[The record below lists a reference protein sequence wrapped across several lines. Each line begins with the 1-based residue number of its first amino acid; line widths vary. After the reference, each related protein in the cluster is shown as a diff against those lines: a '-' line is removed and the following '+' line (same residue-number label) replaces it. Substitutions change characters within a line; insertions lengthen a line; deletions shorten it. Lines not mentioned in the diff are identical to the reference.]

1 MATKFNWKRV
11 SAGLYRTTTPAGH
24 DIEITGYYVTAEQAA
39 GYGAGMRWIVQS
51 QDNAQARFG
60 GFDPA
65 PTLWEAKLDAEE
77 FWDATEAQNA
87 AYEATQN

>member
-1 MATKFNWKRV
+1 MATKFNWKRA

-24 DIEITGYYVTAEQAA
+24 DIEITGYYVTAEQAD
-39 GYGAGMRWIVQS
+39 GYSAGMRWIVRS
-51 QDNAQARFG
+51 QDPAKQG
-60 GFDPA
+60 DCFDPA

-77 FWDATEAQNA
+77 FYDATEAQNA